1 MKSPFDILE
10 RPIIT
15 ERATILGDREDNAQ
29 YVFKVAVDAN
39 KIEIQRA
46 IEKAFNVK
54 VQSVNT
60 IKVKGKVKRQ
70 GRNRGKQSDWKKAFI
85 TLQPGQKLELI

>member
-1 MKSPFDILE
+1 MKSPYDIIE

-15 ERATILGDREDNAQ
+15 ERATILSERDAIPQ
-29 YVFKVAVDAN
+29 YVFKVAVGAN

-54 VQSVNT
+54 VKSINT
-60 IKVKGKVKRQ
+60 VKVKGKVKRQ
-70 GRNRGKQSDWKKAFI
+70 GRNQGKQSDWKKAFI
-85 TLQPGQKLELI
+85 TLEAGQKLELI

>member
-1 MKSPFDILE
+1 MKSPFSVID

-15 ERATILGDREDNAQ
+15 ERATILGEREQNPQ
-29 YVFKVAVDAN
+29 YVFRVAVDAN
-39 KIEIQRA
+39 KIDIQRA

-54 VQSVNT
+54 VQSINT
-60 IKVKGKVKRQ
+60 VKVKGKVKRQ
-70 GRNRGKQSDWKKAFI
+70 GRSRGKQSDWKKAFV

>member
-1 MKSPFDILE
+1 MKSPYDILE

-15 ERATILGDREDNAQ
+15 ERATILGDRAENAQ
-29 YVFKVAVDAN
+29 YVFKVAVNAN

-60 IKVKGKVKRQ
+60 IKVKGKMKRQ
-70 GRNRGKQSDWKKAFI
+70 GRSRGKQSDWKKAFI

>member
-1 MKSPFDILE
+1 MKSPFNILE